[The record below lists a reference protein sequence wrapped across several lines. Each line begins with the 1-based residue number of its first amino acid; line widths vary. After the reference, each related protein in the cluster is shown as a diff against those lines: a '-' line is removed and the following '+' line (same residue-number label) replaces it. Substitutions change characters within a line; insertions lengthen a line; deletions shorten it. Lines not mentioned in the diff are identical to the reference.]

1 MTPNLSKVLILE
13 DDPGLRKQLRWSLE
27 GYQVLQTDER
37 EEAIAM
43 LRAQQ
48 PAVVLLDLG
57 LPPDAEG
64 VSEGF
69 AALEAIL
76 RLAPATKVIIMT
88 GQDDHAHAVR
98 AIGMGAYDFH
108 QKPVDP
114 DILSLLVQRGVHLV
128 GLELDNERLLA
139 AEACDRL
146 PGIVGD
152 SPSMQQVARMVE
164 KVAPADV
171 SVVLQGESGTG
182 KELVARALH
191 QLSPRKGKAF
201 VAINCAA
208 IPGTLLEAE
217 LFGYE
222 KGAFTGAVKQTPGK
236 IEMATGGTLFLDEIG
251 DLPLDLQVKLLR
263 FLQERVVERI
273 GGRKE
278 IPVDVRVICAT
289 HRDLPALVSRNEF
302 REDLYYRLAEVVIE
316 IPALRERAGDPVLL
330 AHHLLHTYNQ
340 QLNRRLSGF
349 TEDALAAIDGYP
361 WPGNVRELQNK
372 LKRAVIMAESK
383 RITAAD
389 LDLDEGALESE
400 PLNLKQ
406 VREAA
411 EAAALR
417 RALAQTRGNISKA
430 ARLLGVS
437 RPTLYDLMRVH
448 SMRV

>member
-48 PAVVLLDLG
+48 PAMVLLDLG

-114 DILSLLVQRGVHLV
+114 DILSLLVQRAVHLV

-171 SVVLQGESGTG
+171 SVVLQGESCTG

>member
-48 PAVVLLDLG
+48 PAMVLLDLG

-114 DILSLLVQRGVHLV
+114 DILSLLVQRAVHLV